1 MITQVKLLNEKE
13 KREISNCYIL
23 GRLAD
28 DSDYDCIP
36 ALGIERKSVTK
47 SYKNE
52 NTNVF
57 YLQSLSDEPKAFSQR
72 LGKDEKECYVSFD
85 DRNGRYLQS
94 IKYFEQTDKIQF
106 LRDHLEGKLILFKPK
121 LNVRNGG
128 DSPYHY
134 NFEIVFVFDD
144 KFEANHYVAVPQVKK
159 GVPAVRFEKALM
171 ERTPIQLP
179 DYPTSMEI
187 PEFILCDGYLYFI
200 PMQDILEAS
209 QQNSVTYYAKRPKDI
224 KKLPINE
231 LSDFW
236 DQMKAT
242 YRELGFIPDLYA
254 SSLRDI
260 FNELGKS
267 IMDQEQPVKKE
278 EKKLHSPQTFE
289 QEGEHE
295 LTEVDFIARLKYF
308 AQKEDLVYQ
317 EEEALVNFHTAL
329 KTCDIAVLGGMSGTG
344 KTQLA
349 LQYAKALG
357 LKDGEN
363 LLIVPISP
371 SYTEPSDILGYLNH
385 QMGLFME
392 SETGLVS
399 FLERASGKPDELFM
413 VLFDEMNLGQV
424 EHYFSPFISLLEM
437 PKEQRKLRLF
447 SKDAVCHNRKFK
459 DGIPLGDNVLFV
471 GTANFD
477 ETTKDFSNR
486 MLDRMNVIFLEK
498 LSFGEAFFEKANGS
512 FSEVQ
517 MSDKPVTRKLYRETW
532 KLKGFHLEETE
543 VALLDRL
550 HEDLR
555 GVDAQIGVSFRI
567 AKGIGNYLENIPE
580 DQDGNPFITRK
591 TAFDYQIKQRILT
604 KIRGHREQIQELV
617 GTFDGG
623 VYQQGLIARRLLEER
638 SGEDEFKS
646 SLDFLEQKAKELTR
660 NGYAL

>member
-1 MITQVKLLNEKE
+1 MNTQVELLNEKE
-13 KREISNCYIL
+13 KREINNCYIL

-28 DSDYDCIP
+28 DFDYDYIP
-36 ALGIERKSVTK
+36 PLGVERKSVTK
-47 SYKNE
+47 SHKNE

-57 YLQSLSDEPKAFSQR
+57 YLQSLSEEPKAFSQR

-94 IKYFEQTDKIQF
+94 IKYFEQTDKIKF
-106 LRDHLEGKLILFKPK
+106 LREHLEGKLILFKPK

-128 DSPYHY
+128 DIPYHY

-144 KFEANHYVAVPQVKK
+144 KFEANHYIAVPQVKK
-159 GVPAVRFEKALM
+159 GMPAVRFEKALM
-171 ERTPIQLP
+171 ERTPIQLS

-187 PEFILCDGYLYFI
+187 PEFILCDGYLYYI
-200 PMQDILEAS
+200 PMQDILETS
-209 QQNSVTYYAKRPKDI
+209 HQNSITYYAKRPKDI
-224 KKLPINE
+224 LKLPINE
-231 LSDFW
+231 LSNFW
-236 DQMKAT
+236 DQLKAT
-242 YRELGFIPDLYA
+242 YREIGFISDLYA
-254 SSLRDI
+254 SSLRDT
-260 FNELGKS
+260 FNLVGKP
-267 IMDQEQPVKKE
+267 ITDQEQPIKKE
-278 EKKLHSPQTFE
+278 EKIQTNSQALE
-289 QEGEHE
+289 QKVEQE

-308 AQKEDLVYQ
+308 AQKEDLVYR

-349 LQYAKALG
+349 LQYARALG
-357 LKDGEN
+357 LKEGEN
-363 LLIVPISP
+363 LLVVPISP
-371 SYTEPSDILGYLNH
+371 SYTEPADILGYLNH

-399 FLERASGKPDELFM
+399 FLERASGEPDELFM

-437 PKEQRKLRLF
+437 PREQRMLRLF

-459 DGIPLGDNVLFV
+459 KGIPIRDNVLFV

-498 LSFGEAFFEKANGS
+498 LSFGEAFFEKESSYN
-512 FSEVQ
+512 EVQ
-517 MSDKPVTRKLYRETW
+517 RGNKDITRKLYRETW
-532 KLKGFHLEETE
+532 KSKGFHLEETE

-555 GVDAQIGVSFRI
+555 GVDAQIGVSFRV
-567 AKGIGNYLENIPE
+567 AKGIGNYIENIPE

-617 GTFDGG
+617 GTFEGG